1 MALRHSFCLLNEES
15 CLHIFFNTD
24 TKQIPCQENFMDKE
38 KALVTRQNV
47 VLFVVQDCMRVAE
60 TCLWT

>member
-1 MALRHSFCLLNEES
+1 MFAY
-15 CLHIFFNTD
+15 FFNTD

-47 VLFVVQDCMRVAE
+47 VLFKDCMRVAE